1 MNRRWAVRGNQA
13 RVDRAIRAAITAGLL
28 TGAVVV
34 GLGTLDS
41 VMLTVI
47 GLSIGAT
54 SLTGVCPLYS
64 FYGISTAQW
73 PPTLRDL
80 GKCATP
86 TGNGR
91 CTMR

>member
-1 MNRRWAVRGNQA
+1 MRGNQA
-13 RVDRAIRAAITAGLL
+13 RVDRAIRTAITAGLF
-28 TGAVVV
+28 TGAIVV

-41 VMLTVI
+41 LMLTII

-54 SLTGVCPLYS
+54 ALTGVCPLYS
-64 FYGISTAQW
+64 FYGISTRQW
-73 PPTLRDL
+73 PPTLRDPNE
-80 GKCATP
+80 CATP